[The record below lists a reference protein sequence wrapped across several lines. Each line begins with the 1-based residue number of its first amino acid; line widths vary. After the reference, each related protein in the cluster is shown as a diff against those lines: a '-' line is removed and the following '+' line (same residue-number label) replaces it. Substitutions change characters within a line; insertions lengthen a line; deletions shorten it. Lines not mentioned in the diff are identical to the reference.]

1 MSNNTHRKI
10 KYWNIQKPKRL
21 MKYEK
26 IISNKLNELLTKNY
40 DAEKGY
46 INAINEVDSVT
57 VKNFFKTMAE
67 QRSAFAR
74 ELRTEILTYGQ
85 IPEDTGSVK
94 GLLHRNWMSLK
105 STFSSN
111 NEETIL
117 NEALRGEKASLEEY
131 NELLKDTTFPPRVTE
146 LLKKQR
152 NAVESAINSVRMYE
166 EILS

>member
-1 MSNNTHRKI
+1 
-10 KYWNIQKPKRL
+10 

-26 IISNKLNELLTKNY
+26 IISKKLNELLTKNY
-40 DAEKGY
+40 DAEQGY
-46 INAINEVDSVT
+46 INAINEVDSVN

-67 QRSAFAR
+67 QRSTFAR

-111 NEETIL
+111 NEEAIL
-117 NEALRGEKASLEEY
+117 SEALRGERASLEEY
-131 NELLKDTTFPPRVTE
+131 NDLLKDTSFPPRLTE
-146 LLKKQR
+146 LLRKQR
-152 NAVESAINSVRMYE
+152 NAIESAINSVKMYE
-166 EILS
+166 EIMS